1 MSTEKG
7 ESALFDEMYG
17 DTDNNDSENKIKAQM
32 IINKVK
38 YSLPLFDDNLKKIY
52 SLYNKSK
59 LKLLINNLF
68 EIVLQYFSKGI
79 LIKLC
84 INLLIKLS
92 SKGDILKIL
101 VFLEALSKE
110 AFKNTKDANLDV
122 EEELKNNQNLLQWL
136 IETFFHAKLLKG
148 NNFDE
153 KKFTP
158 GFDLNVTKIENGEE
172 IKITGDDIVK
182 IINQIIVICQKL
194 LSKILPQNIYKLDYI
209 FTWGKFYY
217 ELKNETNNF
226 KSVRELILSFMPEIA
241 YEYMRDM
248 AKLDKLDFDITR
260 MSIYFFNLLF
270 EFVTY
275 YKLKQEDLESY
286 LDESCLYQELSQ
298 NLKYILVSKMDDS
311 RTSLKP
317 IDVQEKL
324 ETKFEEYY
332 IIKSIYANWTP
343 LWNDEKKIERQK
355 NDIYSQYIK
364 NKKNIDIKELEIMF
378 YDFSDL
384 EMFKDEK
391 IKHLYVNK
399 GIPLVF
405 ILYHFFT
412 LILSIGGFE
421 EELKQIF
428 YDFRLFIILLII
440 SSSTLTSQGTGKKK
454 KWPTEEQY
462 KDIQN
467 KIESILFN
475 VINFFIVKIKNSDE
489 KINQYNELPKEVD
502 SNEEK
507 YLDYLKKIKA
517 LIVINVGYILK
528 ILNSIYKEKKKEQ
541 INNKGFSGFFKS
553 IFTDSDETT
562 KSGGYKLMDR
572 LYSESPNLS
581 NTSGNENPLDKI
593 TELKFDVFFATKK
606 PNEEQKNK
614 IYVKLEEN
622 ISKLIEDTEF
632 LNFFE
637 KHEEENKKVLFPFI
651 SYINGRLDAVKTIIP
666 IYDIRPNISTY
677 PKNYYF
683 VPDYIPENTYDSLL
697 ITSINPVHTQ
707 LTKNINLDTKACQ
720 LEHQYKSHNYKKEK
734 ERLFSF
740 RGIWST
746 TEFFYNK
753 EKYRLK
759 YRLVNHLS
767 QDYTRVLLTPII
779 DVDYYLPQFSKFNEN
794 DLFRSL
800 TPYKQIKKV
809 TDLSFD
815 IKKLPPEKDPPKKG
829 AKKTQTPTPTPTPT
843 PTNEISTSTSL
854 IQEKESEEKTEKIES
869 PKENNEEKDSDKNA
883 LFYIGEEIFNS
894 MKEEK
899 KKDIHNYLFVE
910 YIHKKHTII
919 ESDCYQTDA
928 CFVKVGFHIRG
939 FIFNNSKGIGFYSF
953 ESMKIDNDEEE
964 EFDEDRKVC
973 FGSVFRSQNHKYNNF
988 YIWIPFSKIQM
999 IFKRRYFF
1007 KRQAIEI
1014 FTEDRKSY
1022 FFKLK
1027 EKNIQYFFDNMRDFI
1042 KQDIEDI
1049 YIAYNRFDEKIGFFF
1064 KNNILLNFNMNFI
1077 SSEKKSLNLKSIYD
1091 KWSKWEMSTL
1101 RLLMILNIYGNRS
1114 YNNVDQYHV
1123 FPWIITD
1130 YVSEAIPSLDTK
1142 NFIRP
1147 MYKPMGMLDFNEES
1161 KERKETYEMNW
1172 QESENDTDRD
1182 ENYDRYGSHYS
1193 TSLYLTY
1200 YLVRVFPYS
1209 YLRIELQGKKFDDPN
1224 RLFNLLSNSFENAT
1238 TQKSDVRELIPEFF
1252 CFPEMFLNMNELNLG
1267 QIVDSK
1273 GNAKLVQN
1281 VEMPSWSKNN
1291 SYIFIEKHRELLESP
1306 EVSEKI
1312 NEWFNIIFGSKQKG
1326 KEAKKIKNL
1335 FVNQSYEDFEETYK
1349 KLSKMDKIYK
1359 CRMVEFGVTPNQ
1371 IFKNDTFK
1379 RQNLNDN
1386 NKIKRSL
1393 LFNILQK
1400 TRKKQKITG
1409 KELELEENKINTKEN
1424 IQKFLVFLVTRK
1436 DLKKERIFFITKN
1449 KLEIFKK
1456 YRPQIFKSAQ
1466 FDRSNSKKIKTDKD
1480 KEKEETDEDYN
1491 LGDIL
1496 VESQVLEEDDKITE
1510 TEKALNNSNNSHEKD
1525 LENNLKNKAIKSL
1538 IYKYDRKYKIPK
1550 YRMNFDDSPMVLYNE
1565 GNIVVLGGFWN
1576 GDIIMQLLD
1585 ENQKNKSKKMNII
1598 KTNELYPITK
1608 IIIDKT
1614 ETFVICAN
1622 SEGAIFIYIIDQKDK
1637 MTWNFKKKINEGQGE
1652 VSSMEINENLGI
1664 FVICFKNGY
1673 CMVYTLPNCKII
1685 NSFLIES
1692 KELDNNINENNKDN
1706 NSDIIEET
1714 PKDNNSNIIYAPSI
1728 VFISSTPLPCFIF
1741 YIKERKSLCVYSIN
1755 AHLLNEYKLGYEIV
1769 NNGILK
1775 YTDFT
1780 FLDFLFIYNPINY
1793 TIDIHKL
1800 TDLNIV
1806 TSSPMIEYQFIDF
1819 HFSVEFDSLYI
1830 LIKDKTSDYK
1840 MLALKQA
1847 KIINP

>member
-1 MSTEKG
+1 
-7 ESALFDEMYG
+7 
-17 DTDNNDSENKIKAQM
+17 
-32 IINKVK
+32 
-38 YSLPLFDDNLKKIY
+38 
-52 SLYNKSK
+52 
-59 LKLLINNLF
+59 
-68 EIVLQYFSKGI
+68 
-79 LIKLC
+79 
-84 INLLIKLS
+84 
-92 SKGDILKIL
+92 
-101 VFLEALSKE
+101 
-110 AFKNTKDANLDV
+110 
-122 EEELKNNQNLLQWL
+122 
-136 IETFFHAKLLKG
+136 
-148 NNFDE
+148 
-153 KKFTP
+153 
-158 GFDLNVTKIENGEE
+158 
-172 IKITGDDIVK
+172 
-182 IINQIIVICQKL
+182 
-194 LSKILPQNIYKLDYI
+194 
-209 FTWGKFYY
+209 
-217 ELKNETNNF
+217 
-226 KSVRELILSFMPEIA
+226 
-241 YEYMRDM
+241 
-248 AKLDKLDFDITR
+248 
-260 MSIYFFNLLF
+260 
-270 EFVTY
+270 
-275 YKLKQEDLESY
+275 
-286 LDESCLYQELSQ
+286 
-298 NLKYILVSKMDDS
+298 
-311 RTSLKP
+311 
-317 IDVQEKL
+317 
-324 ETKFEEYY
+324 
-332 IIKSIYANWTP
+332 
-343 LWNDEKKIERQK
+343 
-355 NDIYSQYIK
+355 
-364 NKKNIDIKELEIMF
+364 
-378 YDFSDL
+378 
-384 EMFKDEK
+384 
-391 IKHLYVNK
+391 
-399 GIPLVF
+399 
-405 ILYHFFT
+405 
-412 LILSIGGFE
+412 
-421 EELKQIF
+421 
-428 YDFRLFIILLII
+428 
-440 SSSTLTSQGTGKKK
+440 
-454 KWPTEEQY
+454 
-462 KDIQN
+462 
-467 KIESILFN
+467 
-475 VINFFIVKIKNSDE
+475 
-489 KINQYNELPKEVD
+489 
-502 SNEEK
+502 
-507 YLDYLKKIKA
+507 
-517 LIVINVGYILK
+517 
-528 ILNSIYKEKKKEQ
+528 
-541 INNKGFSGFFKS
+541 
-553 IFTDSDETT
+553 
-562 KSGGYKLMDR
+562 
-572 LYSESPNLS
+572 
-581 NTSGNENPLDKI
+581 
-593 TELKFDVFFATKK
+593 
-606 PNEEQKNK
+606 
-614 IYVKLEEN
+614 
-622 ISKLIEDTEF
+622 
-632 LNFFE
+632 
-637 KHEEENKKVLFPFI
+637 
-651 SYINGRLDAVKTIIP
+651 
-666 IYDIRPNISTY
+666 
-677 PKNYYF
+677 
-683 VPDYIPENTYDSLL
+683 
-697 ITSINPVHTQ
+697 
-707 LTKNINLDTKACQ
+707 
-720 LEHQYKSHNYKKEK
+720 
-734 ERLFSF
+734 
-740 RGIWST
+740 
-746 TEFFYNK
+746 
-753 EKYRLK
+753 
-759 YRLVNHLS
+759 
-767 QDYTRVLLTPII
+767 
-779 DVDYYLPQFSKFNEN
+779 
-794 DLFRSL
+794 
-800 TPYKQIKKV
+800 
-809 TDLSFD
+809 
-815 IKKLPPEKDPPKKG
+815 
-829 AKKTQTPTPTPTPT
+829 
-843 PTNEISTSTSL
+843 
-854 IQEKESEEKTEKIES
+854 
-869 PKENNEEKDSDKNA
+869 
-883 LFYIGEEIFNS
+883 
-894 MKEEK
+894 
-899 KKDIHNYLFVE
+899 
-910 YIHKKHTII
+910 
-919 ESDCYQTDA
+919 
-928 CFVKVGFHIRG
+928 
-939 FIFNNSKGIGFYSF
+939 
-953 ESMKIDNDEEE
+953 
-964 EFDEDRKVC
+964 
-973 FGSVFRSQNHKYNNF
+973 
-988 YIWIPFSKIQM
+988 
-999 IFKRRYFF
+999 
-1007 KRQAIEI
+1007 
-1014 FTEDRKSY
+1014 
-1022 FFKLK
+1022 
-1027 EKNIQYFFDNMRDFI
+1027 
-1042 KQDIEDI
+1042 
-1049 YIAYNRFDEKIGFFF
+1049 
-1064 KNNILLNFNMNFI
+1064 
-1077 SSEKKSLNLKSIYD
+1077 
-1091 KWSKWEMSTL
+1091 
-1101 RLLMILNIYGNRS
+1101 MILNIYGNRS

-1130 YVSEAIPSLDTK
+1130 YVYDAIPSLDTK

-1379 RQNLNDN
+1379 RQNFNDN

-1480 KEKEETDEDYN
+1480 KEKEETAEDYN

-1496 VESQVLEEDDKITE
+1496 LESQVLEEDDKITE

-1780 FLDFLFIYNPINY
+1780 FMDFLFIYNPINY

-1830 LIKDKTSDYK
+1830 LIKEKNTDYK